1 MGGILVKIILICGAK
16 QSGKT
21 TAATAIYGYHL
32 TQAGAIPN
40 AYIEESGRM
49 FIVYDKEKRSGIYF
63 DIDSKDEKFLEFK
76 QTYCDPYIT
85 HVGFADKLKEVSS
98 NLFGLN
104 YSDLIGSNE
113 DKNKNSNIKW
123 KPVYNLFNG
132 KTKKILDEIYDTNKE
147 YMTNREWLEV
157 FGSYI
162 CRDIK
167 EDCHALSAYKKI
179 KSLKSEIVINTDC
192 RFENE
197 FCLFE
202 NDPDVL
208 KIKLER
214 DEFKSP
220 AKSERGLD
228 KIDPSRYDLVVDNK
242 NLSLKEK
249 NEIII
254 NFLISRDVL
263 SRKNIKVD

>member
-1 MGGILVKIILICGAK
+1 MKIILICGGK

-32 TQAGAIPN
+32 TQVGAIPN

-49 FIVYDKEKRSGIYF
+49 FVVYDKEKNSGIYF
-63 DIDSKDEKFLEFK
+63 DIDSKDPGFLQFK
-76 QTYCDPYIT
+76 EAYCDPYVT
-85 HVGFADKLKEVSS
+85 HIGFADKLKEISA

-104 YSDLIGSNE
+104 YNDLIGSNE

-132 KTKKILDEIYDTNKE
+132 KIKKILDETYDTSKE

-157 FGSYI
+157 YGTYC
-162 CRDIK
+162 CREIK
-167 EDCHALSAYKKI
+167 EDCHALSAYKKT
-179 KSLKSEIVINTDC
+179 KSLKSEIVITTDC

-197 FCLFE
+197 FRLFE
-202 NDPDVL
+202 SDPDVL
-208 KIKLER
+208 KIKLVR

-228 KIDPSRYDLVVDNK
+228 GVDLSRYDLVIDNT
-242 NLSLKEK
+242 NLSVKEK

-254 NFLISRDVL
+254 DFLISRGVL

>member
-32 TQAGAIPN
+32 TQVGAIPN

-49 FIVYDKEKRSGIYF
+49 FIVYDKEKKSGIYF
-63 DIDSKDEKFLEFK
+63 DIDSKDPGFLQFK
-76 QTYCDPYIT
+76 ETYCDPYIT
-85 HVGFADKLKEVSS
+85 HVGFADKLKEVSA

-104 YSDLIGSNE
+104 YSELIGSNE
-113 DKNKNSNIKW
+113 DKNKNSPIKW
-123 KPVYNLFNG
+123 ESVYNLFNN
-132 KTKKILDEIYDTNKE
+132 KTKKTLSEVYDVNKE

-157 FGSYI
+157 YGSHI
-162 CRDIK
+162 CRKIK

-197 FCLFE
+197 FLLFE
-202 NDPDVL
+202 KDPDVL
-208 KIKLER
+208 KIKLQR
-214 DEFKSP
+214 DEFNSP
-220 AKSERGLD
+220 AESERGLD
-228 KIDPSRYDLVVDNK
+228 EIDLTRYDLVVNNK
-242 NLSLKEK
+242 NLSVKEK

-254 NFLISRDVL
+254 DFLISRDVL